1 MEWNAATSCYVC
13 LDACDSFDNSFVRIL
28 IYIYISF
35 VSFYLQLFVTRELS
49 KDTDLQ
55 VYDKMIAM
63 QHNPKF
69 AQYFSPIDGNV
80 AGSGM
85 LTN

>member
-1 MEWNAATSCYVC
+1 MHSIAISLY
-13 LDACDSFDNSFVRIL
+13 SSS
-28 IYIYISF
+28 SF
-35 VSFYLQLFVTRELS
+35 VSLYFLLHTESIYIYLQLFVTRELS

-69 AQYFSPIDGNV
+69 AQYFAPIDGTI

-85 LTN
+85 VTN

>member
-1 MEWNAATSCYVC
+1 VI
-13 LDACDSFDNSFVRIL
+13 RIL
-28 IYIYISF
+28 ILRFASLPSP
-35 VSFYLQLFVTRELS
+35 VLQLFVTRELS

-69 AQYFSPIDGNV
+69 AQYFAPIDGNV

-85 LTN
+85 VTN

>member
-1 MEWNAATSCYVC
+1 
-13 LDACDSFDNSFVRIL
+13 
-28 IYIYISF
+28 
-35 VSFYLQLFVTRELS
+35 LQLFVTRELS